1 MEQKKAKVIEQLK
14 LMQSAAQ
21 ANLDAGG
28 DFYAMHATCAVE
40 FAKNALALLEVCA
53 AEQEHVEQASERESA
68 CRFSVEVKDRK
79 TGEVEKR
86 EYDGYT
92 ILGIKG
98 ESGET
103 VRHIKGTENLLKIY
117 LLAKRQVKRIEEQEP
132 LIAFLTRFGEING
145 DVLIEEC
152 D

>member
-1 MEQKKAKVIEQLK
+1 MEQKKAKVVEQLK

-40 FAKNALALLEVCA
+40 FAKNALELLESVP
-53 AEQEHVEQASERESA
+53 EQEHVEQAREKENA
-68 CRFSVEVKDRK
+68 RRFAVEVKDRK
-79 TGEVEKR
+79 SGKVER
-86 EYDGYT
+86 YEYDGYT

-103 VRHIKGTENLLKIY
+103 VRHIKGAENLLKIY